1 MKFWVIWTVSNCRS
15 EEIFSL
21 IVVLFRVVLP
31 SPDNGH
37 LTRISICISVTHW
50 IFNGENNVWNKRW
63 GQKQKHILFLI
74 QSHMLQAHR
83 TK

>member
-1 MKFWVIWTVSNCRS
+1 MALLTTVCGHYLLLIIVMKFWVIWTVSNCGS

-37 LTRISICISVTHW
+37 LTSISICVSVTHW
-50 IFNGENNVWNKRW
+50 TFNGENNVWNKRW
-63 GQKQKHILFLI
+63 G
-74 QSHMLQAHR
+74 
-83 TK
+83 